1 MTPDA
6 RLWRVFPW
14 DPEARAGAPFS
25 PGFVPEP
32 TGRGRFDL
40 PARLSGVVYL
50 AESPAHALAEMIHP
64 WRGRSID
71 DRHLTRAGRRLAVV
85 PVVEGPASADLA
97 DLCDPATLQRLEVA
111 PDEVA
116 SRLRER
122 TQPIA
127 RRVWDSG
134 AAGLRWWSRFWGD
147 WHTTVLFVRRAEEES
162 MRLVFGNP
170 EPLAIDSPALR
181 EAADALGITL
191 G

>member
-1 MTPDA
+1 MTAGPP
-6 RLWRVFPW
+6 LWRVFPW
-14 DPEARAGAPFS
+14 DPDARAGDPFS

-85 PVVEGPASADLA
+85 PVVEGPASAELA
-97 DLCDPATLQRLEVA
+97 DLCDPATLDRLDVA
-111 PDEVA
+111 PDHVA
-116 SRLRER
+116 SRLRDR

-127 RRVWDSG
+127 RRVWHSG

-147 WHTTVLFVRRAEEES
+147 WHTTVVFVRRAEERETP
-162 MRLVFGNP
+162 LLFGPP
-170 EPLAIDSPALR
+170 EALAIDSPAVE
-181 EAADALGITL
+181 EAAEALGITL